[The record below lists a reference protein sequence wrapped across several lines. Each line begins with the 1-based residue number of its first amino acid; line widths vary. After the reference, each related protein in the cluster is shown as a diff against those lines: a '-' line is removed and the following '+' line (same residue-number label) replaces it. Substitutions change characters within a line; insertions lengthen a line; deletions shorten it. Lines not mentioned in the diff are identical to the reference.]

1 MTVSG
6 GRRTSAP
13 GIQMAAVLGFSLLAT
28 TAANAVVTTTT
39 DAVAFAG
46 ALSAVP
52 PAGAGF
58 AVTYDCD
65 DENPATLDD
74 PCPTAVSDTP
84 LAGFPT
90 SGPTYS
96 ILTSGD
102 AGLADNP
109 NLSGG
114 DGYGWNVPAAPIG
127 PGVYDYQVV
136 RVDLPAAS
144 TACLAFDFRF
154 LSDEYPEYVNTNYND
169 AFIAQ
174 LDTWSVTA
182 DPATQTVTAPGNFA
196 GGAGDVI
203 SVDAGGPSA
212 MVDAAGL
219 GTVYDGA
226 TPLLT
231 ARAPV
236 AVGSVHAL
244 YLTIFDQGD
253 SILDSA
259 VFLDNLRFET
269 IDAAKCK
276 SLAVDPFES
285 LTGVSPIAGNPPKL
299 SKDKSTLTFPVSC
312 NLPPGPVS
320 CNVTASAGFIPTPGR
335 VATGRDAALAAV
347 TPLASGSATVAPNT
361 TGSITMGTTN
371 AGVKAIKTAIK
382 KPAKLKAQ
390 AKQLLKKAKKLRA
403 EGKIA
408 KAKELEAKAAELV
421 KRAKKLARKPLGV
434 IKTTI
439 TNPANGASQTFK
451 TVLKRP

>member
-1 MTVSG
+1 MTVFG

-13 GIQMAAVLGFSLLAT
+13 GILMAAVVGFSLLAT

-347 TPLASGSATVAPNT
+347 TPLASGSATIAPNT
-361 TGSITMGTTN
+361 TGAITMGTTN

-408 KAKELEAKAAELV
+408 KAKELEAKAAKLS

-439 TNPANGASQTFK
+439 TNPVNGASQTFK

>member
-1 MTVSG
+1 MTVFG
-6 GRRTSAP
+6 GRRKSAP
-13 GIQMAAVLGFSLLAT
+13 GILLAAVAGFSLLAT

-39 DAVAFAG
+39 DAVAFAT
-46 ALSAVP
+46 ALSTVP
-52 PAGAGF
+52 PAGASFG
-58 AVTYDCD
+58 VTYDCD
-65 DENPATLDD
+65 DEDPATLDD

-96 ILTSGD
+96 ILTSGS
-102 AGLADNP
+102 AALADDP
-109 NLSGG
+109 NVSGG
-114 DGYGWNVPAAPIG
+114 DGYGWNVPATPIG

-136 RVDLPAAS
+136 KVDLPAAS

-174 LDTWSVTA
+174 LDAWSVAA

-236 AVGSVHAL
+236 AVGSVHSL

-253 SILDSA
+253 AI
-259 VFLDNLRFET
+259 LDNLRFET

-312 NLPPGPVS
+312 DLPPGPVS

-335 VATGRDAALAAV
+335 VATGRLAALAAV
-347 TPLASGSATVAPNT
+347 TPLASGSATIAPNT
-361 TGSITMGTTN
+361 TGAIVMGTTN

-408 KAKELEAKAAELV
+408 KAKKLEAKAAKLI

-434 IKTTI
+434 ITTTI

>member
-1 MTVSG
+1 MRSPSPPHCPPC
-6 GRRTSAP
+6 RP
-13 GIQMAAVLGFSLLAT
+13 AAASFG
-28 TAANAVVTTTT
+28 
-39 DAVAFAG
+39 
-46 ALSAVP
+46 
-52 PAGAGF
+52 
-58 AVTYDCD
+58 VTYDCD
-65 DENPATLDD
+65 DEDPATLDD
-74 PCPTAVSDTP
+74 ACPTAVSDSP

-102 AGLADNP
+102 AALADDP
-109 NLSGG
+109 NIPGG
-114 DGYGWNVPAAPIG
+114 DGYGWNVPATAIG

-174 LDTWSVTA
+174 LDTWSVAA

-219 GTVYDGA
+219 GTIYDGA

-236 AVGSVHAL
+236 AVGSVAHSVPDDLRPGRRDPRQRGVPRQPAL
-244 YLTIFDQGD
+244 RDHRRREVQVAGRRPVREPHRRLADRRQPAE
-253 SILDSA
+253 A
-259 VFLDNLRFET
+259 VEGQV
-269 IDAAKCK
+269 DAD
-276 SLAVDPFES
+276 V
-285 LTGVSPIAGNPPKL
+285 
-299 SKDKSTLTFPVSC
+299 
-312 NLPPGPVS
+312 PGELQP
-320 CNVTASAGFIPTPGR
+320 ASRSGLVQRDRPAGFIPTPGR

-347 TPLASGSATVAPNT
+347 TPLASGSATIAPNT
-361 TGSITMGTTN
+361 TGAIVMGTTN

-408 KAKELEAKAAELV
+408 KAKKLEAKAAKLI